1 MSLSLNPSDGA
12 LIEIL
17 QTIAEFFLLS
27 LQPPSVSA
35 PTEWITFS
43 APSIS
48 ILFEKLWIRKN
59 TESSSSSSETAGLSM
74 SCVKLAICYILP
86 ALFLHHA
93 ATPRHVQR
101 PHRTLSQDSS
111 NPFQCPSQGVHR
123 APSPDHWE
131 NRLIPFQCSIGGV
144 PEYKLNAHHIQ
155 MVLTHHHHGSPY
167 GMGLDKLKHTSF
179 QVTNVPNTCIFTAI
193 ERWGGSTFSAFAL
206 TADRECRW
214 TAAGGLGRN

>member
-1 MSLSLNPSDGA
+1 MAGINMSLSLNPSDGA
-12 LIEIL
+12 LSENPAADSHASKKFTQLLDLPVEIL
-17 QTIAEFFLLS
+17 QTIAEFLLPVAAASFSLCSHRMKYVLGTQYLDSLREVVNQEEHGDFLFLLRNRWPEYVMCQACYM
-27 LQPPSVSA
+27 LHPTGAIPPPCRYTKTCA
-35 PTEWITFS
+35 E
-43 APSIS
+43 
-48 ILFEKLWIRKN
+48 
-59 TESSSSSSETAGLSM
+59 
-74 SCVKLAICYILP
+74 
-86 ALFLHHA
+86 
-93 ATPRHVQR
+93 

-123 APSPDHWE
+123 APSLDHWE

-193 ERWGGSTFSAFAL
+193 ER
-206 TADRECRW
+206 
-214 TAAGGLGRN
+214 